1 MENLEALAAHRQVIE
16 RLIPLLE
23 AIRSVAEIAWRRADQ
38 GYRPLLRYSAALR
51 AALEQITAA
60 LAPAQRRALS
70 GSWADGRPI
79 GLLFVA
85 SERGL
90 CGAFNEH
97 LVHHGL
103 QQMRQFAVAGATI
116 RLLCLGSRGRRLLE
130 AAGQTLLY
138 HKPMPSLSV
147 PTYLDIENIALDLL
161 DLVEQG
167 AFGRLL
173 VVYNAPVRRFQFGV
187 SIRTLLPPDITPPPR
202 PQQRVQ
208 VKPAGDAPVLMTHLL
223 TEYLLIELYRAIR
236 ESVISEQLAR
246 VQTMRLAGEH
256 ARQLL
261 DQLTLDYHLA
271 QSHAVTN
278 ALLEIIAGYEATNRR

>member
-1 MENLEALAAHRQVIE
+1 MEDLEALAAHQHVIE

-51 AALEQITAA
+51 AALEQSITALEPEQRQA
-60 LAPAQRRALS
+60 LLE
-70 GSWADGRPI
+70 SWTDGRPV

-97 LVHHGL
+97 LVTQGL
-103 QQMRQFAVAGATI
+103 QHLRTLAATGATI

-130 AAGQTLLY
+130 AAGHTLLY
-138 HKPMPSLSV
+138 HQPLPSLAV

-161 DLVEQG
+161 DLAEQR
-167 AFGRLL
+167 AFGRLI
-173 VVYNAPVRRFQFGV
+173 VVSNAPVRRFQFGV
-187 SIRTLLPPDITPPPR
+187 SIRPLLPPDITVPKR
-202 PQQRVQ
+202 PQQRLQ

-223 TEYLLIELYRAIR
+223 TEHLLVELYRAVR
-236 ESVISEQLAR
+236 ESAISEQLAR
-246 VQTMRLAGEH
+246 VQAMRLAGEN
-256 ARQLL
+256 ARKLF
-261 DQLTLDYHLA
+261 DELTLEYHLA
-271 QSHAVTN
+271 QSHAVTT
-278 ALLEIIAGYEATNRR
+278 ALLEIVAGYEATAPR

>member
-51 AALEQITAA
+51 TALEQITAA
-60 LAPAQRRALS
+60 LAAEQRQAFA
-70 GSWADGRPI
+70 GSWADGRPT

-90 CGAFNEH
+90 CGAFNVH
-97 LVHHGL
+97 LVSHGL
-103 QQMRQFAVAGATI
+103 QQMRQLAAADATI

-138 HKPMPSLSV
+138 HKPMPSLSI

-161 DLVEQG
+161 DFVEQG
-167 AFGRLL
+167 ALGRLL

-187 SIRTLLPPDITPPPR
+187 AIRTLLPPDITPPPR
-202 PQQRVQ
+202 PQQRVL
-208 VKPAGDAPVLMTHLL
+208 VKPVGDAPVLMTHLL

-246 VQTMRLAGEH
+246 VQTMRLAGEN
-256 ARQLL
+256 ARKLL
-261 DQLTLDYHLA
+261 DKLTLEYHLA
-271 QSHAVTN
+271 QSHALTS
-278 ALLEIIAGYEATNRR
+278 ALLEITTGYEATKRW

>member
-51 AALEQITAA
+51 TALEQITAA
-60 LAPAQRRALS
+60 LGPAQRPALP
-70 GSWADGRPI
+70 GSWAVGRPT

-97 LVHHGL
+97 LVRHGL
-103 QQMRQFAVAGATI
+103 QHMRELAAAGETV

-130 AAGQTLLY
+130 GAGQTLLY
-138 HKPMPSLSV
+138 HKPIPSLSV
-147 PTYLDIENIALDLL
+147 PSYLEVEAIALDLL
-161 DLVEQG
+161 DLAEQG

-187 SIRTLLPPDITPPPR
+187 SIRTLVPPDLPPPPR
-202 PQQRVQ
+202 PQQRVR
-208 VKPAGDAPVLMTHLL
+208 VKPVGDAPALMTHLL
-223 TEYLLIELYRAIR
+223 TEYLLIELYRAIT

-246 VQTMRLAGEH
+246 IQTMRLAGEN
-256 ARQLL
+256 ARKLL
-261 DQLTLDYHLA
+261 DTLTLEYHLA
-271 QSHAVTN
+271 QSHAVTS
-278 ALLEIIAGYEATNRR
+278 ALLEVIAGYEATNRQ

>member
-1 MENLEALAAHRQVIE
+1 MEDLEALAAHRHVIE

-38 GYRPLLRYSAALR
+38 GYRPLMRYGAALR
-51 AALEQITAA
+51 AALEQTIAT
-60 LAPAQRRALS
+60 LEPAQRQALL
-70 GSWADGRPI
+70 GSWTDGRPI

-90 CGAFNEH
+90 CGAFNKH
-97 LVHHGL
+97 LVTHGL
-103 QQMRQFAVAGATI
+103 QHLRTLAATGATI

-130 AAGQTLLY
+130 AAGHTMLY
-138 HKPMPSLSV
+138 YKPMPSLSV

-161 DLVEQG
+161 DLAEQG
-167 AFGRLL
+167 AFGLL
-173 VVYNAPVRRFQFGV
+173 MVVYNTPVRRFQFGV
-187 SIRTLLPPDITPPPR
+187 SIRTLLPPDITVPKR
-202 PQQRVQ
+202 PQQRLQ

-223 TEYLLIELYRAIR
+223 TEYLLVELYRAVR

-246 VQTMRLAGEH
+246 VQAMRLAGEN
-256 ARQLL
+256 ARKLL
-261 DQLTLDYHLA
+261 DELTLEYHLA

-278 ALLEIIAGYEATNRR
+278 ALLEIIAGYEATAHR